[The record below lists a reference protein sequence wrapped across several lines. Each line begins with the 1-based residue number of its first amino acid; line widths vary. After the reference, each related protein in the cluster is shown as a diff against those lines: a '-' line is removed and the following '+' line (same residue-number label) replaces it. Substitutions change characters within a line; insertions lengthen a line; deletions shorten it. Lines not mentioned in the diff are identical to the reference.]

1 MKFIETK
8 LAGVVIIEPRVFADD
23 RGWFMESFNE
33 PLFHEQLATLG
44 HPIPR
49 PFVQDNHSCS
59 KKYVLRGLHFQ
70 DDPHAQGK
78 LVRVTAG
85 SAYDVAVDIRKG
97 SDTFGQWIGVEL
109 SASNGRMLWI
119 PEGFAHGFLSLED
132 GTEFLYKTTDIYSK
146 ACEQSINWN
155 DPAIGI
161 QWPVTQGLI
170 ISEKDK
176 EAPLLSDSIS
186 FVSVLTGN
194 VTSSELR
201 IIGDDRGS
209 LIALEQ
215 RRDIPFDVRR
225 AYYIFNTKTD
235 VSRGS
240 HAHFR
245 LEQYIICLSGRCRI
259 LIDDGVK
266 RESIWLDAPNKAIH
280 IKKLIWR
287 EMHDFSADCV
297 LLVFASNHYDEGD
310 YLRNYDDFISAVKR
324 YA

>member
-1 MKFIETK
+1 MKFIETQ
-8 LAGVVIIEPRVFADD
+8 LAGVVIIEPNVFADD

-33 PLFHEQLATLG
+33 PLFHEQLAAFG

-59 KKYVLRGLHFQ
+59 KKHVLRGLHFQ
-70 DDPHAQGK
+70 RDPHAQGK

-85 SAYDVAVDIRKG
+85 RAYDVAVDIRKG
-97 SDTFGQWIGVEL
+97 SETFGQWVGVEL
-109 SASNGRMLWI
+109 SVSNGRMLWI
-119 PEGFAHGFLSLED
+119 PEGFAHGFLALED
-132 GTEFLYKTTDIYSK
+132 NTEFLYKTTDTYSK
-146 ACEQSINWN
+146 ACEQSIKWN

-161 QWPVTQGLI
+161 QWPVIEGLI
-170 ISEKDK
+170 ISQKDD
-176 EAPLLSDSIS
+176 EAPLLSDVISSIS
-186 FVSVLTGN
+186 ALTGN
-194 VTSSELR
+194 VTSSELQ

-215 RRDIPFDVRR
+215 GRDIPFDVRR
-225 AYYIFNTKTD
+225 AYYIFNTKKG

-245 LEQYIICLSGRCRI
+245 LEQYIICLSGNCRI
-259 LIDDGVK
+259 LIDDGVT

-287 EMHDFSADCV
+287 EMHDFSEDCV

-310 YLRNYDDFISAVKR
+310 YLRNYDDFMRAVKR
-324 YA
+324 FA